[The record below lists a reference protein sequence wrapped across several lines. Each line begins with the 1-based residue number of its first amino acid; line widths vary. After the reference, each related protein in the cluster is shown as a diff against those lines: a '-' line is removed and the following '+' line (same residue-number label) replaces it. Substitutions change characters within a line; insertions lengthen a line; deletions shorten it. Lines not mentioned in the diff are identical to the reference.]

1 MKREYTQ
8 MTPIELSVEL
18 DYLHEMRHNAINDS
32 ITNDIDNLDKLASSV
47 LTIDDAIAKVEAA
60 LARKI

>member
-8 MTPIELSVEL
+8 MTPLELNVEL
-18 DYLHEMRHNAINDS
+18 DHLHEMRHNAIDNS
-32 ITNDIDNLDKLASSV
+32 ITNDIDNLDKLASTI
-47 LTIDDAIAKVEAA
+47 LTIDDTIAKVEAA